1 MHPAYTL
8 YIGLG
13 ARVAEWKSDMYATVN
28 KAFALPI
35 DDRVQVRW
43 RVWEVENVCLRRV
56 GWWEETAYCWEES
69 GGRTRGIE
77 RMVGEEIITW
87 ELIDNLSVFLDH
99 IVVRIS
105 ELNKGDECMWK

>member
-35 DDRVQVRW
+35 DDRVQVR
-43 RVWEVENVCLRRV
+43 
-56 GWWEETAYCWEES
+56 
-69 GGRTRGIE
+69 
-77 RMVGEEIITW
+77 
-87 ELIDNLSVFLDH
+87 
-99 IVVRIS
+99 
-105 ELNKGDECMWK
+105 